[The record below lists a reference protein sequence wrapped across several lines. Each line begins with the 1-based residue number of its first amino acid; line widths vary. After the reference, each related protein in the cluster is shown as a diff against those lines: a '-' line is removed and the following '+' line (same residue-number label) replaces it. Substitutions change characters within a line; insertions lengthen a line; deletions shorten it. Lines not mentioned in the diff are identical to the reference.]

1 MLNHFRRQ
9 AEGISEQKLR
19 EGDKLGVDGALI
31 IPHVTQR
38 QAPTITFTVDH
49 AGARDGLVVEAD
61 PIL

>member
-1 MLNHFRRQ
+1 
-9 AEGISEQKLR
+9 
-19 EGDKLGVDGALI
+19 LI

-61 PIL
+61 PIP